1 MSAGDVYLLE
11 GYQPATGRCPG
22 CGKPRTQAS
31 DLGYCGGCN
40 ELNDVRNQTEA
51 NASLSRVRA
60 AGALI
65 VGKWAVR
72 HLFALLQ
79 DRYGIDEPEIL
90 KRAKATG
97 LTLRQTI
104 EAFLSAEDLATL
116 EHLTESENPA
126 ARRGG
131 WGTGFAGE
139 DGEGDDAD
147 VDAEGS
153 GWFSGSDS
161 GSESSSGGGSDSEG
175 DDERI
180 FDSADSG
187 DLAEA
192 AA

>member
-1 MSAGDVYLLE
+1 MSAGDVYLLP

-31 DLGYCGGCN
+31 SLGYCGGCSD
-40 ELNDVRNQTEA
+40 LNDTRNCTEA
-51 NASLSRVRA
+51 NASLSAVRT
-60 AGALI
+60 AGARI
-65 VGKWAVR
+65 VGKWAVH

-79 DRYGIDEPEIL
+79 DRYGIDEPEVA

-104 EAFLSAEDLATL
+104 EAFLSPEDLATL

-139 DGEGDDAD
+139 GSEGDDAD
-147 VDAEGS
+147 ADADSE
-153 GWFSGSDS
+153 GWFSGSGS
-161 GSESSSGGGSDSEG
+161 GDVEDDGDGSDCE
-175 DDERI
+175 DPE
-180 FDSADSG
+180 FDHAG
-187 DLAEA
+187 A
-192 AA
+192 